1 MKHSFIDKY
10 SHLDSPVHRLDPRI
24 KFCAALAAII
34 IITTEPVTGRLM
46 HFAIYSVIILVI
58 AGLSKIPVR
67 YMLKRML
74 ILSPFILMAALF
86 YPLSQVQLREV
97 SFSTDWR
104 ILAEVGLSVFLKAS
118 LALLILL
125 LLSSTEKFHRLL
137 RAIRK
142 LRIPA
147 IVTTISALLYR
158 YIFLLSDEWLKTARA
173 RDSRTPGALR
183 SGKFKVYG
191 NQVALVFYRSWERS
205 QVIYK
210 SMLSRGF
217 NGEFPDTKRMHLR
230 GSDIIFALIFIG
242 SLLIIKLLL

>member
-1 MKHSFIDKY
+1 MKHNFFDKY
-10 SHLDSPVHRLDPRI
+10 SHLDSPVHRIDPRI
-24 KFCAALAAII
+24 KISAALAAIV
-34 IITTEPVTGRLM
+34 IITTEPVSGRLM

-58 AGLSKIPVR
+58 AGLSKIPFR
-67 YMLKRML
+67 YLLKRML

-86 YPLSQVQLREV
+86 YPVSQMQIREV
-97 SFSTDWR
+97 SFNSDWR
-104 ILAEVGLSVFLKAS
+104 VLAEVGLSVFLKAS

-137 RAIRK
+137 RAIRGLK
-142 LRIPA
+142 MPA

-173 RDSRTPGALR
+173 RDSRTPGVLR
-183 SGKFKVYG
+183 ANRLKVYG
-191 NQVALVFYRSWERS
+191 NQVAVVFYRSWERS

-217 NGEFPDTKRMHLR
+217 GGEFPDTQEMKLR
-230 GSDIIFALIFIG
+230 NSDIVFSLLFIG
-242 SLLIIKLLL
+242 SLLLIKLIL

>member
-1 MKHSFIDKY
+1 LKHDFIDKY

-24 KFCAALAAII
+24 KIIAAFAAIV
-34 IITTEPVTGRLM
+34 IITTEPVSGRLI
-46 HFAIYSVIILVI
+46 HFATYAVIILVI
-58 AGLSKIPVR
+58 TGLSKIPAR
-67 YMLKRML
+67 YLLKRML

-97 SFSTDWR
+97 SFHSDWR
-104 ILAEVGLSVFLKAS
+104 ILAEAGLSVFLKAS

-137 RAIRK
+137 RAFRRLK
-142 LRIPA
+142 IPA

-173 RDSRTPGALR
+173 RDSRTPGALQVNR
-183 SGKFKVYG
+183 YKVFG

-205 QVIYK
+205 QLIYK

-217 NGEFPDTKRMHLR
+217 MGEFPDTQEMKLR
-230 GSDIIFALIFIG
+230 DSDIVFSLLFIG
-242 SLLIIKLLL
+242 SLLTIKLIL